1 MLAPSLDLLT
11 CFDFDL
17 CLTPKLEECLPPFDN
32 LTCSIEELYI
42 FKKKMKKKATNAVV
56 VDDIKQET
64 KLNKS

>member
-1 MLAPSLDLLT
+1 MTITIVLHSRAAPSLDLLT

-42 FKKKMKKKATNAVV
+42 FKKKMKK
-56 VDDIKQET
+56 IS
-64 KLNKS
+64 NKRSSSR